1 MNVFKRMSDIVSANI
16 NDVLDKIE
24 DPEKMINLM
33 ISEIEET
40 VISLKASIAEKEGAR
55 TTLSRQI
62 KECEEAVKRW
72 NERARLAV
80 EKGSDELAR
89 EAIKEKLALNRQ
101 STSLKESLSTLD
113 SIIASL
119 KEQLSKA
126 VSKLEEM
133 KEKRDSL
140 ASRAAAAKEKMK
152 ASQTLSKSESSD
164 FAHRFEELQARIEKW
179 EAEAEV
185 ATENVTA
192 KTFEQMEAERD
203 IEAELKALKEKA
215 KKEEED

>member
-33 ISEIEET
+33 ICEIEET
-40 VISLKASIAEKEGAR
+40 VISLKASIAEKEGTR

-72 NERARLAV
+72 SERARLAV

-89 EAIKEKLALNRQ
+89 EAIKEKLALLRQ
-101 STSLKESLSTLD
+101 ITSLKESLSTLE

-133 KEKRDSL
+133 KEKRDAL

-152 ASQTLSKSESSD
+152 AGQTISKSESSD
-164 FAHRFEELQARIEKW
+164 FARRFEELQARIEKW
-179 EAEAEV
+179 EAEAEI
-185 ATENVTA
+185 AAENVTA
-192 KTFEQMEAERD
+192 KTFEEMEAERD
-203 IEAELKALKEKA
+203 IEAELKALKKKA
-215 KKEEED
+215 KKEEDD